1 MDYARMRTLG
11 FPGLAF
17 MSSTLTKWQAEIL
30 KTIGKPVYF
39 LHDDDEAGRDARDNA
54 KELLWRHVPLMK
66 VRYPKDCTVETEEG
80 DLRPPE
86 DPAELNADQVEQMIA
101 DARLL

>member
-1 MDYARMRTLG
+1 MTLTPQQVREKQFNTVKMRTG
-11 FPGLAF
+11 YDMDEVDSF
-17 MSSTLTKWQAEIL
+17 
-30 KTIGKPVYF
+30 
-39 LHDDDEAGRDARDNA
+39 HDDDEAGRDARDNA